1 MSQPVKPRREYRSV
15 HRATQASETRAA
27 LLRAA
32 GDLFVRQG
40 WQKSTIAAIARQAGV
55 SVETVYAG
63 FGSKLALLE
72 AVMVAAV
79 RGLQPETA
87 LMDQAG
93 PRRVLRAPDQPRQIA
108 LFADDIASI
117 LTRAAPLMAVVR
129 TAAESEPTLRE
140 LYVGLHRGRAGNFAM
155 LVDALLE
162 RGPLRTDRDT
172 AIATLARL
180 ASPELFML
188 VTNVEGRSAE
198 QYARWLADAL
208 TAMLLP

>member
-1 MSQPVKPRREYRSV
+1 MSQPVKPKRKYRSV

-40 WQKSTIAAIARQAGV
+40 WQKTTIAAIARQAGI

-79 RGLQPETA
+79 RGLQPDTA

-93 PRRVLRAPDQPRQIA
+93 PRRVLQAPDQQRQIA
-108 LFADDIASI
+108 LFAQDITAI
-117 LTRAAPLMAVVR
+117 LTRAAPLMAVIR
-129 TAAESEPTLRE
+129 TAAESEPTLHE
-140 LYVGLHRGRAGNFAM
+140 LYAGLHRGRSRNFAM
-155 LVDALLE
+155 LADALLE
-162 RGPLRTDRDT
+162 HGPLRTDRDM
-172 AIATLARL
+172 AIATVGRL
-180 ASPELFML
+180 ASPELFLL
-188 VTNVEGRSAE
+188 VTTVEDRSAE
-198 QYARWLADAL
+198 QYEHWLADAL
-208 TAMLLP
+208 NALLLP